1 MAGKWCFQDGQL
13 CVVAGA
19 YVTPLMTLDETWL
32 IDSAPVQVQA
42 SANPASGP
50 GALDVVPAAKPVV
63 ALEPAAREAAK
74 AEVKAALVKSGIPAD
89 EADTMAES
97 AIAKARGES
106 A

>member
-1 MAGKWCFQDGQL
+1 MNTTCQECGAPLGEGPCDHGADPR
-13 CVVAGA
+13 AGA
-19 YVTPLMTLDETWL
+19 P
-32 IDSAPVQVQA
+32 AAKVQA